1 MITKYDDLEAKETL
15 EQLQKKVDSKLSQLA
30 AVIGPELSAASGD
43 SLSLAAENWLDQ
55 LPVEDR
61 QALQMKAA
69 AATGELQ
76 RLLKELEKHLAG
88 IGAEMHR
95 SNEYGNAAQAYGKNQ
110 MQPR

>member
-1 MITKYDDLEAKETL
+1 MKYDDVESRETL
-15 EQLQKKVDSKLSQLA
+15 EQLQKKVDSKLTQLA
-30 AVIGPELSAASGD
+30 AIIGSELSAASGD
-43 SLSLAAENWLDQ
+43 SLPLAAANWLDR
-55 LPVEDR
+55 LDPEDR

-76 RLLKELEKHLAG
+76 RLLQELEKHLEG